1 MEVNENQNSNIERIT
16 ADRII
21 SKKFKKE
28 VRMEQI
34 TNETKGLPVH
44 IEEARKLIKGRE
56 EELARAEHAV
66 KEAEHA
72 VKEAEE
78 VLEKKEF
85 QELLEIVEDKLVPLL
100 QREKENE
107 NQINSSMNK
116 LFKKASRDVKKI
128 NRMFKDLSELKKE
141 IKNAEYQIAQNG
153 QQDGSGVREA
163 IELKRV
169 KLDQDFEIINQIKGA
184 SFLVKQV
191 NIANGVPIGEYQG
204 LLKEEYSHLPV
215 YAQNIYGAVKQA
227 GGRFLQ
233 AKIDDLIRLSRLP
246 EPRIVLAREMV
257 LKFLDKL
264 KENKLIVYSL
274 EGDLY
279 KIRDSKA

>member
-1 MEVNENQNSNIERIT
+1 
-16 ADRII
+16 
-21 SKKFKKE
+21 
-28 VRMEQI
+28 MEQT
-34 TNETKGLPVH
+34 TNETKDFNAQ
-44 IEEARKLIKGRE
+44 IEEARNQIKAKE
-56 EELARAEHAV
+56 KEFARAGQTM
-66 KEAEHA
+66 KEAEEA

-85 QELLEIVEDKLVPLL
+85 QELLEKVEDKLVPLL
-100 QREKENE
+100 QREKEND

-128 NRMFKDLSELKKE
+128 NMMFKDLSELKKK
-141 IKNAEYQIAQNG
+141 IKNAENQIAQNV
-153 QQDGSGVREA
+153 QQNGSFVREA

-215 YAQNIYGAVKQA
+215 YAQNIYGAVKHA

-233 AKIDDLIRLSRLP
+233 AKIDDLIRISKLP

-264 KENKLIVYSL
+264 KENKLIVYSS